1 MKRSIIVA
9 ILLALVAV
17 ACADGAQTESAAP
30 AGTSS
35 SDLPDVDVV
44 DVVTGATVNVSTL
57 APGDKPLLVW
67 FWAPH

>member
-1 MKRSIIVA
+1 MKRSIIA
-9 ILLALVAV
+9 ALLLALVAV
-17 ACADGAQTESAAP
+17 ACGDGEAVAPTSSAA
-30 AGTSS
+30 SE

-44 DVVTGATVNVSTL
+44 DVVTGATVNVSAL